1 MHGRRWV
8 LAWVVAAYTV
18 YHAPLAPFPNV
29 IKMRPGGVLPVKTAN
44 SDCICM
50 HTPWPVGE
58 VSRCPKIPG
67 CNLSSAMDSFLL
79 PQPSARRK
87 RPHNWDTRY
96 RVFPLISFAWR
107 LTLATTDR
115 WRHEIVAKARHFFF
129 HPGCFRA
136 TLDDSSVVAKA
147 YILNFSLFFL
157 CYSLPMW
164 ASIQSEEANDK
175 ISGHIGNDKAQ
186 IKDGHCRDYH
196 DLIPSL
202 RPGQVDRAGG
212 NEGHLITITLQGGVV
227 FTSPPVSQGK

>member
-115 WRHEIVAKARHFFF
+115 WRHEIVAKPRHFFF

-136 TLDDSSVVAKA
+136 TLDARQQCSRKSIYPEFLVSSFCATRSPCGPPSSQKK
-147 YILNFSLFFL
+147 
-157 CYSLPMW
+157 
-164 ASIQSEEANDK
+164 QT
-175 ISGHIGNDKAQ
+175 
-186 IKDGHCRDYH
+186 IK
-196 DLIPSL
+196 
-202 RPGQVDRAGG
+202 
-212 NEGHLITITLQGGVV
+212 
-227 FTSPPVSQGK
+227 